1 MSAREVFNVLEGEL
15 DKLGYALTKSNEGD
29 SPANKDGMTAFAF
42 KDTDGNLV
50 LPQLNPE
57 GALPVTLDAG
67 TTKRARGKVLA
78 GGVTLNTR
86 TLVAS
91 IPLTAEKI
99 YNKLSAI
106 VTCSRFT
113 SWEVVYVDDDGGTP
127 TEEILLDGLT
137 GAGAYTAK
145 LGLEIDQ
152 FDTIG
157 GTGNQVIK
165 VYAKIEDNKTSDLMA
180 SVSVNEIA

>member
-1 MSAREVFNVLEGEL
+1 MSAREVFNILEGEV

-29 SPANKDGMTAFAF
+29 SPTAKDGATVFAF

-57 GALPVTLDAG
+57 GAIVVTTDAG
-67 TTKRARGKVLA
+67 TTKRNRTKVIA

-91 IPLTAEKI
+91 IPLTVEKV
-99 YNKLSAI
+99 YNKLSSI

-113 SWEVVYVDDDGGTP
+113 SWEVVYVNDDGGLP
-127 TEEILLDGLT
+127 TETILLDGIT

-145 LGLEIDQ
+145 LALEVDQ

-157 GTGNQVIK
+157 GTGNQVLK